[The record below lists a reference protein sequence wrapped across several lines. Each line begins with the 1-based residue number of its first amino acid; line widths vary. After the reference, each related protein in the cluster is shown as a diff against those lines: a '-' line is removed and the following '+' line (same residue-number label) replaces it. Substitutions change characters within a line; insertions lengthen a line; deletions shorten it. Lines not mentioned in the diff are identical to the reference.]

1 MTERRPHW
9 DQELE
14 QAVSAV
20 LFDCYENG
28 ISEEQVYQVIAAVED
43 WQDRHTPSPESEG
56 NRKMTPQQL
65 LASANVFAG
74 VTLVLQSDAFWVES
88 LGVLL
93 TAASAAY
100 IGWAGAS
107 E

>member
-1 MTERRPHW
+1 
-9 DQELE
+9 
-14 QAVSAV
+14 
-20 LFDCYENG
+20 
-28 ISEEQVYQVIAAVED
+28 
-43 WQDRHTPSPESEG
+43 
-56 NRKMTPQQL
+56 MTPQQL

-100 IGWAGAS
+100 IGSAGAS

>member
-1 MTERRPHW
+1 
-9 DQELE
+9 
-14 QAVSAV
+14 
-20 LFDCYENG
+20 
-28 ISEEQVYQVIAAVED
+28 
-43 WQDRHTPSPESEG
+43 
-56 NRKMTPQQL
+56 MTPQQL

-100 IGWAGAS
+100 IGCAHDDYDWPCPTYNIVAT
-107 E
+107 ERTPEDDNR

>member
-1 MTERRPHW
+1 MSERRPHW
-9 DQELE
+9 DDELIF
-14 QAVSAV
+14 AVMSAAGDGGH
-20 LFDCYENG
+20 LFIDD
-28 ISEEQVYQVIAAVED
+28 IHAVIAAVED